1 MIDAMV
7 SIEEIKKALWSMKPY
22 KTPSLDGL
30 QASFF
35 QRFWLIVGDSVR
47 KKVEKVFIE
56 KTVPEYLNN
65 THIVLT
71 PKIQGPET
79 IGNYKPIS
87 LCNSVYKIITKIL
100 VARIRPHLDKLVSP
114 YQTAFVPGKRGVDNA
129 IIVQELIH
137 TIGRTKGSK
146 GTMAIKIDLEKAY
159 DRIE

>member
-22 KTPSLDGL
+22 KAPSLDGL
-30 QASFF
+30 HASFF

-79 IGNYKPIS
+79 IGNYRPIS

-100 VARIRPHLDKLVSP
+100 VARIRPHLDKLISL
-114 YQTAFVPGKRGVDNA
+114 Y
-129 IIVQELIH
+129 
-137 TIGRTKGSK
+137 
-146 GTMAIKIDLEKAY
+146 
-159 DRIE
+159 